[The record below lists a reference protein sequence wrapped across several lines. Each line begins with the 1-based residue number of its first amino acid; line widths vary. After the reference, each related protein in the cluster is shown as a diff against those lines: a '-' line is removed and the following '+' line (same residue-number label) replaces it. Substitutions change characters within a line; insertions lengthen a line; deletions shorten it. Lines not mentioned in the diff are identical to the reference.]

1 MKSGF
6 VKRPGM
12 VTRVQKAVVTAV
24 LAVSAVVGL
33 SGSTAGAWSSEDGA
47 VAVWGGRTENDGL
60 VASFDYPSGYESLAV
75 DAAGSMYL
83 AGQFQRSV
91 DFNAS
96 PTGATTMTADYTA
109 GCTAQSF
116 VMKLDLFAEPYWAGQ
131 FGNDV
136 SNSSCTVYPRSIAVD
151 GNGNVY
157 TTGNFNLGPVDFDP
171 GAGVANLVNIASS
184 TKTTT
189 TNATKTPTA
198 TTTNWEKNK
207 LVAPRPGTLPGESK
221 SAKTN

>member
-1 MKSGF
+1 MKQFLNSLSNRNKF
-6 VKRPGM
+6 VSALRL
-12 VTRVQKAVVTAV
+12 RLSFLFVTAV

-47 VAVWGGRTENDGL
+47 VAVWGGVTENDGYH
-60 VASFDYPSGYESLAV
+60 ARFNNETGWESLAV

-83 AGQFQRSV
+83 TGRFQRSV

-96 PTGATTMTADYTA
+96 PTGTTTMTADNTA
-109 GCTAQSF
+109 GCNQQTF

-136 SNSSCTVYPRSIAVD
+136 SNSSCYVYPRSIAVD

-157 TTGNFNLGPVDFDP
+157 TTGTFNYGSVDFDP
-171 GAGVANLVNIASS
+171 GAGVTNLVQ
-184 TKTTT
+184 TY
-189 TNATKTPTA
+189 
-198 TTTNWEKNK
+198 
-207 LVAPRPGTLPGESK
+207 VQRPVSYTHLTLP
-221 SAKTN
+221 TNREV